1 MASEIK
7 FRLKLD
13 PWISRR
19 NDAQSLRGVLR
30 NREYTHHGQGELE
43 DIKDRIDVLE
53 QMNAAI
59 LEGLMRKGVLG
70 PHEVC
75 DIVNETSGY
84 DIEVAV
90 NG

>member
-1 MASEIK
+1 MAVETR
-7 FRLKLD
+7 FRLKLG

-30 NREYTHHGQGELE
+30 AREHAHHGQGELE

-53 QMNAAI
+53 QMNEAI
-59 LEGLMRKGVLG
+59 LEGLMRKGILG
-70 PHEVC
+70 PQEVC
-75 DIVNETSGY
+75 DIVNETSGH

-90 NG
+90 DG